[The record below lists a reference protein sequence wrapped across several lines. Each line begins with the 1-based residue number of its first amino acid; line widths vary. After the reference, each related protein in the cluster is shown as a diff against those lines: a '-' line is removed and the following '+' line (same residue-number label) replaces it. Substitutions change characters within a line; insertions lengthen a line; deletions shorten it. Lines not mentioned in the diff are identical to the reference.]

1 MNSNNYKKVK
11 QVLWVI
17 LFANFAV
24 ALLKIII
31 GAMIKSS
38 SMTADG
44 FHSLSDGSSNI
55 VGLIGIGLASKPID
69 KDHPYGHKK
78 FEVLSGLFIAGMLL
92 FIGLKI
98 IFDSFSRFVSP
109 IAPSITIESLVTLIL
124 TLLINIMVCTY
135 ENRVGKK
142 LNSYILISDSL
153 HTKSDIFVSVGVL
166 VTLIGIKLGLPPI
179 IDPIASLVVS
189 GFIIHSAYEIFQ
201 STSGILV
208 DKAVIEDEKIK
219 SILSDFA
226 QVKDVHKIRSR
237 GSENDLH
244 IDMHIM
250 VEPHISVEASH
261 SLIHDIERK
270 IQKDIN
276 DSAQVIVHIEPFY
289 TNTDA

>member
-1 MNSNNYKKVK
+1 MNTNNYKKVK

-98 IFDSFSRFVSP
+98 IFDSFSFYKMQ
-109 IAPSITIESLVTLIL
+109 AW
-124 TLLINIMVCTY
+124 LL
-135 ENRVGKK
+135 
-142 LNSYILISDSL
+142 
-153 HTKSDIFVSVGVL
+153 
-166 VTLIGIKLGLPPI
+166 
-179 IDPIASLVVS
+179 
-189 GFIIHSAYEIFQ
+189 
-201 STSGILV
+201 
-208 DKAVIEDEKIK
+208 KI
-219 SILSDFA
+219 
-226 QVKDVHKIRSR
+226 
-237 GSENDLH
+237 
-244 IDMHIM
+244 
-250 VEPHISVEASH
+250 
-261 SLIHDIERK
+261 
-270 IQKDIN
+270 
-276 DSAQVIVHIEPFY
+276 
-289 TNTDA
+289 